1 MRRELSVT
9 FAWAA
14 LLLVLAFTAPAFFS
28 PSNLR
33 DLAVAN
39 APNLL
44 VAAGM
49 SLVIIAGEIDI
60 SIGSQFAVLS
70 VAAGVLAKSGMP
82 MFLVVPATAIAGLA
96 LGALNGV
103 LVSRL
108 GIRSIVATLAAMIAL
123 RDALRWATGGA
134 WIENLPGSFQ
144 WFGLGQRRGEV
155 LLVATC
161 ALFYAAIAWAL
172 RNVSAG
178 RFLYA
183 VGSDKEAAR
192 LAGIPSA
199 RVLFGVFAAMGALT
213 AIAAALNAVRFR
225 EIQSNTGMGLEL
237 KAIAAVVVG
246 GASITGG
253 RGTLTGT
260 LLGLGL
266 LATIGP
272 ALTYLGVSP
281 YWEKAIQGAIIL
293 CSIAL
298 DVLPGKSSSRLK
310 EATVAGA

>member
-1 MRRELSVT
+1 MRRELSVGG
-9 FAWAA
+9 AWAA
-14 LLLVLAFTAPAFFS
+14 LLIVLALVTPGFFS
-28 PSNLR
+28 VANLR
-33 DLAVAN
+33 DLIVGN
-39 APNLL
+39 APDLL

-49 SLVIIAGEIDI
+49 TLVILVGEIDV
-60 SIGSQFAVLS
+60 SAGSQFAIFS
-70 VAAGVLAKSGMP
+70 VAAGIFAKSGLP
-82 MFLVVPATAIAGLA
+82 MALVIPLVGVVGVA
-96 LGALNGV
+96 LGALNGA
-103 LVSRL
+103 LVARL
-108 GIRSIVATLAAMIAL
+108 RIPSIVATLATMIAL

-134 WIENLPGSFQ
+134 WIENLPSHFQ
-144 WFGLGQRRGEV
+144 WFGLSQGKGEI
-155 LLVATC
+155 LLVVSCGAAYM
-161 ALFYAAIAWAL
+161 ALAWAL
-172 RNVSAG
+172 RNLSAG

-183 VGSDKEAAR
+183 VGSDPEAAR
-192 LAGIPSA
+192 LAGIRTQ
-199 RVLFGVFAAMGALT
+199 RVRFAVFAAMGALT

-260 LLGLGL
+260 LLGAGL

-293 CSIAL
+293 CSIAF
-298 DVLPGKSSSRLK
+298 DAVPRRARKK
-310 EATVAGA
+310 EAALAGA

>member
-108 GIRSIVATLAAMIAL
+108 GIPSIVATLAAMIAL

-134 WIENLPGSFQ
+134 WNKNLPGSFQ

>member
-103 LVSRL
+103 LISRL
-108 GIRSIVATLAAMIAL
+108 GIPSIVATLAAMIAL

>member
-108 GIRSIVATLAAMIAL
+108 GIPSIVATLAAMIAL